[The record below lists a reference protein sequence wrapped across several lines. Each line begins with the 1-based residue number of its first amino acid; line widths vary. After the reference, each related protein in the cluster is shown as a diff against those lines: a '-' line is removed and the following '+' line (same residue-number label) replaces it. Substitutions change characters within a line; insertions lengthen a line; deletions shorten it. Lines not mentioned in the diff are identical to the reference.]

1 MIYSYINTSENWK
14 NSKLC
19 ENTPPCGRRVS
30 TQFLVFPISTRVDIT
45 VYQHGKCFIF
55 LKYYLVQSYEEAFEK
70 LKEATEIEDIDLL
83 VSKFIEVEDK
93 NFALFNYVNEL
104 NNDIEILQEQI
115 NMVGRNY
122 SCFITD

>member
-1 MIYSYINTSENWK
+1 MGWGVYWTKGGGCYTLEGKVDLSCSLSIIHSYSTFA
-14 NSKLC
+14 L
-19 ENTPPCGRRVS
+19 S
-30 TQFLVFPISTRVDIT
+30 TFHCTLSLRSCI
-45 VYQHGKCFIF
+45 IF
-55 LKYYLVQSYEEAFEK
+55 VQSYEEAFEK

-115 NMVGRNY
+115 NLVGLKL
-122 SCFITD
+122 